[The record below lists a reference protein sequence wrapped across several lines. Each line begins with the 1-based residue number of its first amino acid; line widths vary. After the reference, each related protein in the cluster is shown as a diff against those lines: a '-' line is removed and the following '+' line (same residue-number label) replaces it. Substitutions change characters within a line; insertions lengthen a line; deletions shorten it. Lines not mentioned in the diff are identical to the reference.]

1 MSRELETCE
10 PPSNRFQKPID
21 VLEVF
26 CGPHSQLTHQCQQL
40 GHRAMRFGLAE
51 GDLQTVEG
59 RARLFTVLKTHR
71 PRHVWFSPKC
81 GPWSSWSN
89 LNGSRSIESWD
100 NLQQC
105 RLQHIDQVA
114 LGIVLMRYQRNQQRH
129 FHWEQPR
136 NSHMFKLP
144 YMQEIRQKLLAL
156 DVDLCTAG
164 DLKDPDT
171 QLHMRKSLTIMTSS
185 RGLYQDLEGLKCQ
198 GQHQHQ
204 QVSGSCQVNGS
215 SEIQC

>member
-1 MSRELETCE
+1 MHAGDLDATEHDRFMEAPETNVERKLFNKLLIQMSRELETCE
-10 PPSNRFQKPID
+10 PPTNRFQKPID

-59 RARLFTVLKTHR
+59 RARLFTVLNTHR

-105 RLQHIDQVA
+105 RLQHRPSCFRNCFDEVSEKPTEA
-114 LGIVLMRYQRNQQRH
+114 FSLGTTKEFSHVQTSLH
-129 FHWEQPR
+129 AR
-136 NSHMFKLP
+136 NSTEVTCVGCRP
-144 YMQEIRQKLLAL
+144 
-156 DVDLCTAG
+156 
-164 DLKDPDT
+164 
-171 QLHMRKSLTIMTSS
+171 LHG
-185 RGLYQDLEGLKCQ
+185 RGSQR
-198 GQHQHQ
+198 
-204 QVSGSCQVNGS
+204 S
-215 SEIQC
+215 

>member
-1 MSRELETCE
+1 MVAGPLSHGITC
-10 PPSNRFQKPID
+10 NNA
-21 VLEVF
+21 VF
-26 CGPHSQLTHQCQQL
+26 
-40 GHRAMRFGLAE
+40 
-51 GDLQTVEG
+51 
-59 RARLFTVLKTHR
+59 K
-71 PRHVWFSPKC
+71 
-81 GPWSSWSN
+81 
-89 LNGSRSIESWD
+89 
-100 NLQQC
+100 
-105 RLQHIDQVA
+105 HIDQVA
-114 LGIVLMRYQRNQQRH
+114 LGIVLMRYQRNLQRH

-215 SEIQC
+215 SMLRTTFTEHYPRKFARRLAKSLCRLRIPQEKPYLLQEEETFGPGPLPTNPTVVRDCPSVQSSVLKQN